1 VSSCLLRGEG
11 TGGIVSWYGG
21 GLGRRASREVA
32 GVLAGTAVRL
42 GGQVRAQRVA
52 EGDVTRAQRTD

>member
-42 GGQVRAQRVA
+42 GRQVRA
-52 EGDVTRAQRTD
+52 